1 MIYNSIAKKGKA
13 KSAKFKPNFLSL
25 KTFTAIIDKIS
36 VKKINNTEAIF
47 NNIIQPFYH
56 KNEKRREFFLAF

>member
-47 NNIIQPFYH
+47 NNIM
-56 KNEKRREFFLAF
+56 

>member
-13 KSAKFKPNFLSL
+13 KSAKFKLNFLSL

-47 NNIIQPFYH
+47 NNIM
-56 KNEKRREFFLAF
+56 